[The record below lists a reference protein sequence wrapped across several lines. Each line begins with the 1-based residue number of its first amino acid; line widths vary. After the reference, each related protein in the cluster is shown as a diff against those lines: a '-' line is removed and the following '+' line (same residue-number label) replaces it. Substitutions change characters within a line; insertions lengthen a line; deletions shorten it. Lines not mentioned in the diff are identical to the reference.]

1 VEEQGHYVAYLKSN
15 NHVPAAFRT
24 ICYTESSD
32 LINWSRLVSVLH
44 PDEQDFPGTEFYY
57 MTVFPVGDLYVGLL
71 SVYHNYS
78 RRRGAWHDATA
89 EVASEYALMD
99 QHMDVRLA
107 FSRDGQVWHQAG
119 DRKAFIS
126 LGEGDAWDR
135 GVIYGS
141 TLLEM
146 EDEVYVYYAGTPMRH
161 VKDDL
166 QYAGQMM
173 DGQLW
178 GIFGGLARLRKDG
191 FVSAWAGPG
200 GGEMITRPVTLS
212 DGTVRFNARTR
223 EDGEVTFR
231 ILDED
236 LGTVPGFEPTSFRGD
251 AINGKIELPG
261 ALREQIRG
269 QRVRLKIT
277 LRDADLFT
285 VSL

>member
-1 VEEQGHYVAYLKSN
+1 
-15 NHVPAAFRT
+15 
-24 ICYTESSD
+24 
-32 LINWSRLVSVLH
+32 
-44 PDEQDFPGTEFYY
+44 
-57 MTVFPVGDLYVGLL
+57 
-71 SVYHNYS
+71 
-78 RRRGAWHDATA
+78 
-89 EVASEYALMD
+89 MD